1 MISEGDRHIP
11 SRTALITKPFST
23 QKSLQIAPTSPTGS
37 NNSLF
42 SLFLTSSIAAMRPL
56 PLTSQ
61 LMDGFRIPLVLRGS
75 KDQSPLLLFL

>member
-1 MISEGDRHIP
+1 MINEGDRHIP

-56 PLTSQ
+56 PLTSPTNGW
-61 LMDGFRIPLVLRGS
+61 LSNSFSLRGS